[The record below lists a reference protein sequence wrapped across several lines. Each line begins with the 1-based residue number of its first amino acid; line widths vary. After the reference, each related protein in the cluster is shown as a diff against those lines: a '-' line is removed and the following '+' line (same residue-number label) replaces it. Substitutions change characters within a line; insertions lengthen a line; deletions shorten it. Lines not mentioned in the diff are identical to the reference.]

1 MFRYFVLLVFVIHF
15 AHILT
20 TKDYSHALCDSD
32 YEIRKQL
39 AEGSFSKVKKE
50 RGCEEKSAVVRF
62 WRAKGKFKV
71 VNRKLYFGEREV

>member
-1 MFRYFVLLVFVIHF
+1 MFRYFVLLVFAIHF
-15 AHILT
+15 ADILT

-39 AEGSFSKVKKE
+39 AEGSFSKAKKE
-50 RGCEEKSAVVRF
+50 RGCEEKSVVVRF
-62 WRAKGKFKV
+62 WRAKEKFEV